1 VSETIALGWRQFRV
15 ERRQFWRNP
24 TAAFFNFVLPI
35 VFLLIIGALTGQ
47 KNRDIVIPGIA
58 GMNVMASTF
67 NALGM
72 NLTFRREQGLL
83 KRIRGTPMPTV
94 SYLGGILGNV
104 TYNAVV
110 QVALVVVA
118 GKLLFGLPW
127 PHHWGEI
134 VIFTVVGVFSFSA
147 LGVAFSHVI
156 PNFDA
161 APAYTNFVYLPSILI
176 GGVFFDPATSSAVLS
191 DIARVMPIS
200 HFVEGLRGSIRV
212 DGGLSHHTGDLAVL
226 ALWGAAGLWFA
237 VRGFSWEQKKA
248 RSPRRPA
255 GRPRLGRRTARPAS
269 PLAANR
275 RR

>member
-1 VSETIALGWRQFRV
+1 
-15 ERRQFWRNP
+15 
-24 TAAFFNFVLPI
+24 
-35 VFLLIIGALTGQ
+35 
-47 KNRDIVIPGIA
+47 
-58 GMNVMASTF
+58 MNVMASTF
-67 NALGM
+67 NAVAM

-83 KRIRGTPMPTV
+83 KRIRGTPMPTG

-104 TYNAVV
+104 AFNATLQVV
-110 QVALVVVA
+110 LVVLA

-127 PHHWGEI
+127 PQHWGEL
-134 VIFTVVGVFSFSA
+134 VIFTVVGVFAFSA
-147 LGVAFSHVI
+147 LGIAFSHLI

-200 HFVEGLRGSIRV
+200 HFVEGMRGAIRV

-237 VRGFSWEQKKA
+237 IRGFSWEQ
-248 RSPRRPA
+248 RRA
-255 GRPRLGRRTARPAS
+255 
-269 PLAANR
+269 
-275 RR
+275 

>member
-1 VSETIALGWRQFRV
+1 MSEVLTLGWHQFRL
-15 ERRQFWRNP
+15 ERKQFWRNP
-24 TAAFFNFVLPI
+24 SAAFFGFVLPI
-35 VFLLIIGALTGQ
+35 VFLLIIGALVGA
-47 KNRDIVIPGIA
+47 KDRDIVVPGIA

-83 KRIRGTPMPTV
+83 KRMRGTPMPTV

-104 TYNAVV
+104 AFNAVI
-110 QVALVVVA
+110 QVALVVIA

-127 PHHWGEI
+127 PFHWGEL
-134 VIFTVVGVFSFSA
+134 VLFTVVGVFSFSA
-147 LGVAFSHVI
+147 LGIAFAHVI

-200 HFVEGLRGSIRV
+200 HFVEGLRGSLRAG
-212 DGGLSHHTGDLAVL
+212 GGLSHHTGDLAVL

-237 VRGFSWEQKKA
+237 VRGFSWDQ
-248 RSPRRPA
+248 RRA
-255 GRPRLGRRTARPAS
+255 
-269 PLAANR
+269 
-275 RR
+275 